1 MVSGGVQR
9 NVVPNELRATFDV
22 RISPLM
28 NLQEFSD
35 KINHWVKDAGEG
47 VAIEFY
53 QKHLDQVT
61 SIYSSKR
68 VFENQLIVMTD
79 AVSTDRVGKWPW
91 NHDASKSLSFIS
103 SDNDR
108 RINEIQVVDGVF

>member
-68 VFENQLIVMTD
+68 VFENQ
-79 AVSTDRVGKWPW
+79 
-91 NHDASKSLSFIS
+91 
-103 SDNDR
+103 
-108 RINEIQVVDGVF
+108 